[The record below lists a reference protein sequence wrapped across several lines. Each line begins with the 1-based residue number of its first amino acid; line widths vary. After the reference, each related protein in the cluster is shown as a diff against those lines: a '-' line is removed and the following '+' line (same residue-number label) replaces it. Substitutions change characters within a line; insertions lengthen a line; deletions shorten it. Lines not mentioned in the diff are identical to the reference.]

1 MIRDM
6 ENIKYAPTHCES
18 TGKAQGEYRYYL
30 EQIGDKMLFIIGLNP
45 STANENICDRTMGRV
60 LSFVQNTG
68 YNGFVMLNLY
78 PQRQTDKYAL
88 PKEQDEAIHQKSLQ
102 YIREL
107 GEKYP
112 TADILLAFGNGIT
125 LRSYLK
131 KNLGDIIETLGA
143 RKYLQIGILTAK
155 GFPRHPLYAAN
166 SFSLVSCN
174 IEKFKK

>member
-1 MIRDM
+1 MKKL
-6 ENIKYAPTHCES
+6 KYAPTHCES
-18 TGKAQGEYRYYL
+18 TGSAQGEYRYYL
-30 EQIGDKMLFIIGLNP
+30 EQVGNKMLFIIGLNP

-60 LSFVQNTG
+60 LGFVENAG

-88 PKEQDEAIHQKSLQ
+88 PKEQDEVIHQRALQ

-107 GEKYP
+107 ATKHP
-112 TADILLAFGNGIT
+112 SADVLLAFGNDIT
-125 LRSYLK
+125 LRGYLK

-143 RKYLQIGILTAK
+143 RKYLQIGTLTAK
-155 GFPRHPLYAAN
+155 GFPRNPVYATN